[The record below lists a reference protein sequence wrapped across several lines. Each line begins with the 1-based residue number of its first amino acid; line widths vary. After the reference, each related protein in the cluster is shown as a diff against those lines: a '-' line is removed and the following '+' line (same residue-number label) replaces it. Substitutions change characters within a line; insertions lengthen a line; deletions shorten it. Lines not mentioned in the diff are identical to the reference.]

1 MPNRTHREDMVFRQ
15 PFLLK
20 GWSEPLP
27 AGTYAV
33 ETEEELIEGLS
44 FPAYRRVSTTITR
57 QAARARALVQAIA
70 VDPREVAVAR
80 RLPTGGAGPAHSLM
94 LTVDRKMAWVNV
106 AGNDS
111 LAVLDLATGE
121 VADQVKTGKYP

>member
-1 MPNRTHREDMVFRQ
+1 MPNRTRSENVVFRR

-20 GWSEPLP
+20 GWAEPHP

-57 QAARARALVQAIA
+57 RPTRAGALVQAISIA
-70 VDPREVAVAR
+70 PRELAEAR
-80 RLPTGGAGPAHSLM
+80 A
-94 LTVDRKMAWVNV
+94 
-106 AGNDS
+106 
-111 LAVLDLATGE
+111 
-121 VADQVKTGKYP
+121 ADGD

>member
-1 MPNRTHREDMVFRQ
+1 MPNRTRREDMVFKH
-15 PFLLK
+15 PFSLK

-57 QAARARALVQAIA
+57 QAARPGALVQAIA
-70 VDPREVAVAR
+70 VDPRELAR
-80 RLPTGGAGPAHSLM
+80 ARAADGG
-94 LTVDRKMAWVNV
+94 
-106 AGNDS
+106 
-111 LAVLDLATGE
+111 
-121 VADQVKTGKYP
+121 

>member
-1 MPNRTHREDMVFRQ
+1 MPNRTHREDMVFSR
-15 PFLLK
+15 PFSLK

-57 QAARARALVQAIA
+57 RAAHAGALVQAIP
-70 VDPREVAVAR
+70 VDPRELAR
-80 RLPTGGAGPAHSLM
+80 ARAADGG
-94 LTVDRKMAWVNV
+94 
-106 AGNDS
+106 
-111 LAVLDLATGE
+111 
-121 VADQVKTGKYP
+121 